1 MSIRSIVA
9 WFVWIVSMLYSILGS
24 QFSNKYL
31 LTYILTP
38 TLTGRIAFSVQRS
51 DRCAGRFRASPSW
64 VPYSVS
70 EAPTTY
76 WKLQHHL
83 YTGPL
88 VVRSNNQRRTGPD
101 PSSKNERVQFQTWSK
116 NVVKRRWHLR
126 CRDDLT
132 TEPKSAASSTPCVG
146 AGKEGCMSCCSCCIL
161 LSTDQLLVGY
171 DC

>member
-31 LTYILTP
+31 LTYLLTP

-83 YTGPL
+83 YTG
-88 VVRSNNQRRTGPD
+88 RSLQQSTADWTGPKFEEWTRPVPD
-101 PSSKNERVQFQTWSK
+101 MIEERGEATMALALSWWPHNWAEICSVFYA
-116 NVVKRRWHLR
+116 VRR
-126 CRDDLT
+126 CRQRGVHVML
-132 TEPKSAASSTPCVG
+132 
-146 AGKEGCMSCCSCCIL
+146 
-161 LSTDQLLVGY
+161 QLLHSAQHRPTASRLRLLI
-171 DC
+171 